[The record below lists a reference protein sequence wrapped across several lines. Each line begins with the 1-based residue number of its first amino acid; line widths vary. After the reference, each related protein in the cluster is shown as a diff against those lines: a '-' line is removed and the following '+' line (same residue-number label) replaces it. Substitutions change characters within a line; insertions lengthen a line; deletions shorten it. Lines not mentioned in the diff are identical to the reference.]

1 MVYFTDFFN
10 INEDVL
16 NQYGAFN
23 ISLINDLPLFID
35 PFLLYASKK
44 EEYKKP
50 VKITLSCQRKQ
61 IFTGFLA
68 FILYSLSSVE
78 SSGTGEAVRVP
89 KMALP
94 SSVPAFSSFQDAP
107 SFVRWKVAVAVMV
120 A

>member
-44 EEYKKP
+44 RR
-50 VKITLSCQRKQ
+50 I
-61 IFTGFLA
+61 
-68 FILYSLSSVE
+68 
-78 SSGTGEAVRVP
+78 
-89 KMALP
+89 
-94 SSVPAFSSFQDAP
+94 
-107 SFVRWKVAVAVMV
+107 
-120 A
+120 